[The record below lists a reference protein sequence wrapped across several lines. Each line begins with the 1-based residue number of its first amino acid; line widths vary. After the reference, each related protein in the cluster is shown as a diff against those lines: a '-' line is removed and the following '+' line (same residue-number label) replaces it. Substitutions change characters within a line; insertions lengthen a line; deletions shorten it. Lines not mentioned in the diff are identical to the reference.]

1 MGLGYTVLDSELRTY
16 LVSYNHE
23 GAMWNL
29 ELKARDTA
37 DARARLSRLCF
48 ATLDGEVMARIPVP
62 PGRLGILTGRVLGAV
77 QSLILPA
84 RN

>member
-1 MGLGYTVLDSELRTY
+1 METKLRTY

-29 ELKARDTA
+29 ELKARDMA

-48 ATLDGEVMARIPVP
+48 ATLDGEVMAQIPVP
-62 PGRLGILTGRVLGAV
+62 CGRLGIRIGRMLGAI
-77 QSLILPA
+77 QGSLLPA
-84 RN
+84 RD